1 MSDCYVGEIRMF
13 GGKYAPEGWHLC
25 DGSLLPVRDY
35 QALFSLIGIA
45 YGGDGVNTFALP
57 DLRGRVPVGQGQGP
71 VAGMTNRIVAQAGGS
86 ETVTLDVAAIPA
98 HTHTFNTLAAA
109 ATTGTLIPD
118 NAPTGT
124 NALTYAQGAGGAR
137 SYLNNNAPSPVA
149 AVLDNDSVTAS
160 GAYAAQPHQNMMP
173 SFVMNFIMAVNGL
186 YPDRP

>member
-13 GGKYAPEGWHLC
+13 GGNYAPEGWHLC
-25 DGSLLPVRDY
+25 DGSLLSLQDY
-35 QALFSLIGIA
+35 QVLFSLIGTT

-71 VAGMTNRIVAQAGGS
+71 GAGMTNRIVGEVGGS
-86 ETVTLDVAAIPA
+86 ETVTLITDAIPA

-118 NAPTGT
+118 SAPTGT

-137 SYLNNNAPSPVA
+137 SYLNNNASSPVA

-160 GAYAAQPHQNMMP
+160 GAYATQSHQNMMP
-173 SFVMNFIMAVNGL
+173 SFVTNFIMAVNGL
-186 YPDRP
+186 YPSRP